1 MPTPLEISTQP
12 GADGIPVV
20 TVAGE
25 IDTSNVERFR
35 DALGQAAAAA
45 DAAAAD
51 RAATDRAA
59 TDAAAARADA
69 AAAGTGGAAAGTG
82 GAEGGDSFV
91 VDLTDVEYLDSAG
104 VHALFGYAA
113 RIRLIAGPLLEPV
126 LTVSG
131 LSGITSMRDDSLREP
146 Q

>member
-25 IDTSNVERFR
+25 IDISNADRFR
-35 DALGQAAAAA
+35 DALGLVAAA
-45 DAAAAD
+45 D
-51 RAATDRAA
+51 
-59 TDAAAARADA
+59 
-69 AAAGTGGAAAGTG
+69 GG
-82 GAEGGDSFV
+82 SFV
-91 VDLTDVEYLDSAG
+91 VDLTGAEYLDSAG
-104 VHALFGYAA
+104 VHALFAYAS

-131 LSGITSMRDDSLREP
+131 LSGITSVGGVSAGEP

>member
-1 MPTPLEISTQP
+1 MATPLELSTRP

-25 IDTSNVERFR
+25 IDMSNADRFR
-35 DALGQAAAAA
+35 DALGLAAAAA
-45 DAAAAD
+45 D
-51 RAATDRAA
+51 
-59 TDAAAARADA
+59 
-69 AAAGTGGAAAGTG
+69 GG
-82 GAEGGDSFV
+82 SFV
-91 VDLTDVEYLDSAG
+91 VDLTGVEYLDSAG
-104 VHALFGYAA
+104 VHVLFAHAA

-131 LSGITSMRDDSLREP
+131 LSDITSVSDDSRRER

>member
-1 MPTPLEISTQP
+1 VPTPLEISTQP

-20 TVAGE
+20 TAAGE
-25 IDTSNVERFR
+25 IDMSNAERFR
-35 DALGQAAAAA
+35 DALGLAAAAAAA
-45 DAAAAD
+45 D
-51 RAATDRAA
+51 
-59 TDAAAARADA
+59 
-69 AAAGTGGAAAGTG
+69 GGG
-82 GAEGGDSFV
+82 SFV
-91 VDLTDVEYLDSAG
+91 VDLTGVEYLDSAG
-104 VHALFGYAA
+104 VHALFGYAP

>member
-1 MPTPLEISTQP
+1 MATPLELSTRP

-25 IDTSNVERFR
+25 IDMSNADRFR
-35 DALGQAAAAA
+35 DALGLAAAAA
-45 DAAAAD
+45 
-51 RAATDRAA
+51 AAT
-59 TDAAAARADA
+59 AD
-69 AAAGTGGAAAGTG
+69 GG
-82 GAEGGDSFV
+82 SFV
-91 VDLTDVEYLDSAG
+91 VDLTGVKYLDSAG
-104 VHALFGYAA
+104 VHVLFAHAA

-131 LSGITSMRDDSLREP
+131 LSDITSMSDDSRRER

>member
-1 MPTPLEISTQP
+1 MATPLELSTRP

-25 IDTSNVERFR
+25 IDMSNADRFR
-35 DALGQAAAAA
+35 DALGLAAAAAA
-45 DAAAAD
+45 D
-51 RAATDRAA
+51 
-59 TDAAAARADA
+59 
-69 AAAGTGGAAAGTG
+69 GG
-82 GAEGGDSFV
+82 SFV
-91 VDLTDVEYLDSAG
+91 VDLTGVEYLDSAG
-104 VHALFGYAA
+104 VHALFAHAA

-131 LSGITSMRDDSLREP
+131 LSDITSVSDDSRREP

>member
-1 MPTPLEISTQP
+1 MPTPLELSTRP

-25 IDTSNVERFR
+25 IDMSNADRFR
-35 DALGQAAAAA
+35 DALGLAAAAA
-45 DAAAAD
+45 D
-51 RAATDRAA
+51 
-59 TDAAAARADA
+59 
-69 AAAGTGGAAAGTG
+69 GG
-82 GAEGGDSFV
+82 SFV
-91 VDLTDVEYLDSAG
+91 VDLTGVEYLDSAG
-104 VHALFGYAA
+104 VHVLFAHAA

-131 LSGITSMRDDSLREP
+131 LADITSVEDSRRGP

>member
-1 MPTPLEISTQP
+1 MSTPLEISTQP

-25 IDTSNVERFR
+25 IDMSNAERFR
-35 DALGQAAAAA
+35 DALGLAAAVAA
-45 DAAAAD
+45 DGAAVAAD
-51 RAATDRAA
+51 GVD
-59 TDAAAARADA
+59 
-69 AAAGTGGAAAGTG
+69 GGG
-82 GAEGGDSFV
+82 GSFV
-91 VDLTDVEYLDSAG
+91 VDLTGVEYLDSAG
-104 VHALFGYAA
+104 VHALFGYAP

-126 LTVSG
+126 LTVTG

>member
-25 IDTSNVERFR
+25 IDTSNAERFR
-35 DALGQAAAAA
+35 DALGLAAAAAAAAAAEGAADGAAAAA
-45 DAAAAD
+45 D
-51 RAATDRAA
+51 
-59 TDAAAARADA
+59 
-69 AAAGTGGAAAGTG
+69 GGG
-82 GAEGGDSFV
+82 SFV
-91 VDLTDVEYLDSAG
+91 VDLTGVEYLDSAG
-104 VHALFGYAA
+104 VHALFGYAP
-113 RIRLIAGPLLEPV
+113 RIRLIAGSLLEPV